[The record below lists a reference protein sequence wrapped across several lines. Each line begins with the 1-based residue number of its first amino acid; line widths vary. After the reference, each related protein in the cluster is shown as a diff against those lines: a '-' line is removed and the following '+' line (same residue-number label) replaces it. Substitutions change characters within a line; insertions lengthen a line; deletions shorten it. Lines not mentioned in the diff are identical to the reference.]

1 MLNNNNF
8 NVSPQCSFEF
18 RDALRNLVDELKE
31 QEGLYPQTLGEYLNK
46 VGEILFLEGDD
57 YDEADES
64 KVIRLMTPI
73 SDYLVNEEFRYS
85 MLNDSDDDVE
95 LE

>member
-31 QEGLYPQTLGEYLNK
+31 QEGLYPQTLGEYFNM
-46 VGEILFLEGDD
+46 VGEILFLDD
-57 YDEADES
+57 EDVDES
-64 KVIRLMTPI
+64 KVIRLIAPI
-73 SDYLVNEEFRYS
+73 SEYLVNEEFRYS

>member
-1 MLNNNNF
+1 MLNSNNF
-8 NVSPQCSFEF
+8 NISPQCSFEF

-31 QEGLYPQTLGEYLNK
+31 QKGLYSQTLGEYFNK
-46 VGEILFLEGDD
+46 VGEILFLEEDD
-57 YDEADES
+57 VDEN
-64 KVIRLMTPI
+64 KVIRLIAPI
-73 SDYLVNEEFRYS
+73 SEYLVNEEFRYS

>member
-18 RDALRNLVDELKE
+18 RDALRNLVDELKG
-31 QEGLYPQTLGEYLNK
+31 QEGLYPQTLGEYFNNI
-46 VGEILFLEGDD
+46 GEILFLEEEDV
-57 YDEADES
+57 DES
-64 KVIRLMTPI
+64 KIIRLMAPI

>member
-1 MLNNNNF
+1 MLNSNNF

-31 QEGLYPQTLGEYLNK
+31 QEGLYPQTLGEYFNM
-46 VGEILFLEGDD
+46 VGEILFLDD
-57 YDEADES
+57 EDVDES
-64 KVIRLMTPI
+64 KVIRLIAPI
-73 SDYLVNEEFRYS
+73 SEYLVNEEFRYS

>member
-1 MLNNNNF
+1 MLNSNNF
-8 NVSPQCSFEF
+8 NISPQCSFEF

-31 QEGLYPQTLGEYLNK
+31 QKGLYSQTLGEYFNK
-46 VGEILFLEGDD
+46 LGEILFLDEDD
-57 YDEADES
+57 NSDES
-64 KVIRLMTPI
+64 KVIRLIAPI
-73 SDYLVNEEFRYS
+73 SEYLVNEEFRDS

>member
-1 MLNNNNF
+1 MLNSSSF

-18 RDALRNLVDELKE
+18 KDALRNLVDELKE
-31 QEGLYPQTLGEYLNK
+31 QEGLYSQTLGEYFNNI
-46 VGEILFLEGDD
+46 GEILFLEEDD
-57 YDEADES
+57 VDES
-64 KVIRLMTPI
+64 KVIRLIAVI
-73 SDYLVNEEFRYS
+73 SEYLVNEEFRDF

>member
-31 QEGLYPQTLGEYLNK
+31 QKGLYPQTLGEYFNK
-46 VGEILFLEGDD
+46 IGEILFLEEDD
-57 YDEADES
+57 ADES
-64 KVIRLMTPI
+64 KVIRLIAPI
-73 SDYLVNEEFRYS
+73 SEYLVNEEFRYS
-85 MLNDSDDDVE
+85 MSNDSDDDVE

>member
-1 MLNNNNF
+1 MLNNNF

-31 QEGLYPQTLGEYLNK
+31 QEGLYPQTLGEYFNM
-46 VGEILFLEGDD
+46 VGEILFLEDD
-57 YDEADES
+57 DEADES
-64 KVIRLMTPI
+64 KVIRLMAPI
-73 SDYLVNEEFRYS
+73 SDYLINEEFRYS
-85 MLNDSDDDVE
+85 MLNDSNDDVE